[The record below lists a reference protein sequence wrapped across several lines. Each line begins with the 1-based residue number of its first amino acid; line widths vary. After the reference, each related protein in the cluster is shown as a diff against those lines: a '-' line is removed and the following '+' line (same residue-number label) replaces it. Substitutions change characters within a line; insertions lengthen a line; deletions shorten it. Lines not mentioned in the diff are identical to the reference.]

1 MANTFSDFALMSALQ
16 TWQTAQITSEPTDDG
31 ILERMRQLLY
41 QLKIQPSKVSPG
53 NLIGLIRHWQL
64 RKAARGEI
72 VWLRVPFAP
81 EWPSTSEW
89 RNAGFDVVETHASLE
104 VQAKPVRMFW
114 LGEQEDLFDD
124 VFAEVRC
131 RQDLT
136 VASDPLVKRHLRQET
151 CLSEGQREA
160 LRALVHL
167 PPDVTLIANLPT
179 GSGKSSL
186 AQLAP
191 FLHGEGRLVLTI
203 VPTVA
208 LAIDQAE
215 RMNELFRAN
224 DSNWQFIPL
233 SFHSGMS
240 AEQRQQVFQA
250 IRSGSQR
257 ILFTSPESATGSL
270 RDLLEGVAVQGR
282 LTHIVIDEAH
292 LVATWGSGFR
302 PQFQL
307 LPALIRRLREI
318 SHSKT
323 GQWIKVILASATLTK
338 GTVHVLQQHFGPGH
352 ETEVI
357 SGVHLR
363 SEPRYAFKLCGSI
376 EEQRQLVV
384 ELATLAPR
392 PFIVYVTRPDEAE
405 SLCGLLRAE
414 GINRIEQFTGQT
426 GATER
431 EMLLKRWKSN
441 ALDGMIATSAFGLG
455 VDKADVRTVIH
466 ATLPESLDRF
476 YQEVGRS
483 GRDGNASASILLFT
497 EQDIDQA
504 RVMSAQKLITNTLGL
519 QRWRAMINDSLP
531 GKPGSDH
538 IWVDL
543 DALHNGLHQH
553 SPANR
558 AWSIRTLNLMALA
571 GLLEI
576 TALQATSPE
585 SVGKDV
591 DVNSEEDAFFASIKI
606 LDVHHQSESI
616 FNAKMDVARTALLRS
631 SQIGVKTMLAVAR
644 GTIEISEA
652 LRQTYELT
660 LNDAFVPVSICC
672 GGCPVHWQNRAE
684 TKMYRT
690 PVIARTSRFS
700 GRPRWRKLAQTLPL
714 VRPNVLVLTYS
725 QEDTRSTQL
734 GSVIKSL
741 LSGIEPHTVLVPG
754 TDDMKWITEF
764 EACTTSSRYD
774 LFIDRYNAEKTNSY
788 AGGIG
793 EVRIFVWTGDQISIT
808 ARTAVWFSPCDFTVW
823 MVPHTASDP
832 DRPDRHWS
840 GVIPHLRLQNVHRE
854 FAA

>member
-1 MANTFSDFALMSALQ
+1 MAHTFSDFALMSALQ
-16 TWQTAQITSEPTDDG
+16 SWQTAQVTNEATDDA
-31 ILERMRQLLY
+31 ILERLRQVLH
-41 QLKIQPSKVSPG
+41 QLKFQPAKMSPKT
-53 NLIGLIRHWQL
+53 LIGLIRHWQL
-64 RKAARGEI
+64 RKSARGET
-72 VWLRVPFAP
+72 VWLRVPVSP
-81 EWPSTSEW
+81 DWPSTSEW
-89 RNAGFDVVETHASLE
+89 RGGGFDVVESQTTLE
-104 VQAKPVRMFW
+104 VKARPVRISW
-114 LGEQEDLFDD
+114 LGDQNDLFDD

-131 RQDLT
+131 RQDLS
-136 VASDPLVKRHLRQET
+136 VASDPLVKRQLGRDT

-167 PPDVTLIANLPT
+167 PPEVTLIANLPT
-179 GSGKSSL
+179 GSGKSAL
-186 AQLAP
+186 AQLTP

-240 AEQRQQVFQA
+240 ADQRQQVFQA

-270 RDLLEGVAVQGR
+270 RESLEGVAEQGG

-318 SHSKT
+318 SHAKT

-338 GTVHVLQQHFGPGH
+338 GTIRVLQQHFGPGR

-363 SEPRYAFKLCGSI
+363 AEPRYAFKFCGSI
-376 EEQRQLVV
+376 GEQQRLVV
-384 ELATLAPR
+384 ELVTLAPR

-405 SLCGLLRAE
+405 SLCRLLRAE
-414 GINRIEQFTGQT
+414 GIGRIEHFTGET

-441 ALDGMIATSAFGLG
+441 TLDGMIATSAFGLG

-483 GRDGNASASILLFT
+483 GRDGSASVSILLFT
-497 EQDIDQA
+497 EEDIAQA
-504 RVMSAQKLITNTLGL
+504 RGMSTQKLIGNALGL
-519 QRWRAMINDSLP
+519 QRWKAMINDPQPRRSGL
-531 GKPGSDH
+531 DQ

-543 DALHNGLHQH
+543 DALHEGLHQH

-576 TALQATSPE
+576 TALQANSPTN
-585 SVGKDV
+585 VGADAEI
-591 DVNSEEDAFFASIKI
+591 NSEEDAFFASIKI
-606 LDVHHQSESI
+606 LEVQHQSENV
-616 FNAKMDVARTALLRS
+616 FNTKMDLARTALLRS
-631 SQIGVKTMLAVAR
+631 SQVGVKTLLDVAR
-644 GTIEISEA
+644 GSIEISEA

-660 LNDAFVPVSICC
+660 LNDAIVPVSICC
-672 GGCPVHWQNRAE
+672 GGCPVHWKNRAD
-684 TKMYRT
+684 TKIYRR
-690 PVIARTSRFS
+690 PVSVRTSRFS
-700 GRPRWRKLAQTLPL
+700 VRSNWRSLAPTLPMI
-714 VRPNVLVLTYS
+714 RPNVLVLTYT
-725 QEDTRSTQL
+725 QEDIRSKEF

-741 LSGIEPHTVLVPG
+741 LLGIEPHTMLVPR
-754 TDDMKWITEF
+754 
-764 EACTTSSRYD
+764 TSGAQWFSEIQALVASLRSD
-774 LFIDRYNAEKTNSY
+774 VFIDRYDSDEADSY
-788 AGGIG
+788 AGGVQ
-793 EVRIFVWTGDQISIT
+793 EVRLLVWTEHQISRE
-808 ARTAVWFSPCDFTVW
+808 ARTAVWFSRCDFTVW
-823 MVPHTASDP
+823 LIPHTASDP
-832 DRPDRHWS
+832 DRPDRLWS
-840 GVIPHLRLQNVHRE
+840 SVVPYLSLQKVQRK
-854 FAA
+854 FAG